1 MPSNQFISLSAER
14 GPERLKRAFAVVCS
28 LLVGV
33 LLLFGAIS
41 VAPAFAEDAGS
52 DASAQSSEVEHDSNL
67 ALLAEQAGNGYYN
80 EEYYHVAL
88 PEGESVTVNMV
99 EHEKTSFD
107 FTVSSDSFCTFTMK
121 RSTDSY
127 MMLSAFIYDD
137 TGVPFEGWPVPKAGS
152 SGPIS
157 LPAGKYH
164 LEMLTVYL
172 GSSNIDNVTVSFDT
186 VPIKSG
192 MIEREENNSPEQANE
207 LCASDIWGSLYIAN
221 ALTTKP
227 DVDCFKLVLEKPS
240 HVELN
245 LYNSGA
251 SVALSL
257 TDGSG
262 IPCVS
267 TKTVL
272 TSGTSYHGLI
282 ESDVFE
288 PGTYYVCCESKKDSK
303 AWGTT
308 YLLTVNVSDIVHTV
322 SFNANGGSEVEA
334 QKVAHGAMAIAP
346 VAPVKEGRTFA
357 GWYSDSGLT
366 KVYDFDTAVTGDLTL
381 YAKWTPSKHAV
392 TFVSNGGSAVKAQSV
407 TYGSRASKPANPK
420 KTGYTFKGWY
430 TDKGCTK
437 AYSFDSAVRADLTLY
452 AKWAINAHTVTFESN
467 GGSIVVGQTV
477 KYGAKAAKPN
487 DPIRVGHTFRGWY
500 ADSALKNAYNFDT
513 PVKSDTTLW
522 AKWEKVSSGSGQ
534 NPPTSF
540 KDVPKGTWYHSWVT
554 SAAQTGLMTGLKN
567 DAGRYTGYFAPD
579 DPLTR
584 AQVATVI
591 WRAAG
596 GPSAGAAGFKDVKSG
611 EWYTSAV
618 AWCAQAGIVTGYT
631 SGPDKGCFRPDRPV
645 SRQELATMVWRFA
658 KWCGISVYDPDQA
671 TFKSTTDWW
680 AVDSYAVE
688 PLVWTAAVGI
698 MGGVD
703 NGDGTYSLQ
712 PTGGATRAQA
722 AKVFVVLTRDVFTG
736 KVATPVAKY
745 KVQFES
751 NGGSAVKAQTVE
763 SGGKASKPGDPNRD
777 DYKFKGW
784 YTDKGLTKA
793 YNFNTTVKSNVTL
806 YAKWE
811 KIPPV
816 YCVLYSDGLLSLQ
829 RGADIDSSHGGV
841 IGKWVGFGGSYSRP
855 WDGYEE
861 KVRNVVV
868 RDPIELPADSS
879 RLFSGLKNCTSMDV
893 TKLNVSNVT
902 NMSDM
907 FEDCES
913 LASLDVSQW
922 DVSSA
927 TRIYGMF
934 FGCSSL
940 ASLDVSGWDVSKVTD
955 MRYVFGNCSRLA
967 DLDVS
972 QWDVSSATKLGN
984 IFANDR
990 ALTSLD
996 VSGWNVSHA
1005 TDLSDVFSGC
1015 SSLASLDVSQ
1025 WDVSSATTIYG
1036 MFFGC
1041 SSLASLDVSGW
1052 DVSKVTDMRYVFG
1065 NCSRLADLDVSQ
1077 WDVSSATKLGNI
1089 FANDRALTSLDVSGW
1104 NVSHA
1109 TDLSDVFSGCSSLA
1123 SLDVSQWDVSS
1134 ATRMFG
1140 TFYGCE
1146 SLTSLDVSGW
1156 DVSKVADMEYVFGAC
1171 SNLISLNIAGW
1182 DTSGVEEA
1190 DSFASYADALDKVTV
1205 GPKFTL
1211 GKYLPDGPWYDESG
1225 KSWDTVPSGVGGTF
1239 SKTRPSGNKTA
1250 SEAPNLEE
1258 VDAPAGIDPEDDK
1271 NLADVAVTRGVTDS
1285 GLEYAMVPEGAVDA
1299 AGEAYVLDREYA
1311 ELGGRYVGAGVYV
1324 TAYRGDSVDL
1334 ALPAQIGDVD
1344 VVSADLSW
1352 GGDAQA
1358 GVPDPDGRTRLE
1370 SLALERGCGLAS
1382 LDASGSDVAGIEL
1395 AGDEALGGLPA
1406 LRFLD
1411 LSGTRVSSLDPTPMP
1426 ALERLALRGC
1436 PLDADSLGAL
1446 GAWSGA
1452 TGLPADLE
1460 GAGVKAEPSEPE
1472 QPAEPEQPSE
1482 PAGPG
1487 QPGEPANSD
1496 QPSAPAV
1503 PGEPG
1508 QPAEPEQ
1515 PSNPAEP
1522 AVPGES
1528 EQPAEPAIPDQPS
1541 EPSEPANPDQPE
1553 QSAEPVGPADSS
1565 EPVTSG
1571 DPAIPAELSESVDL
1585 GHISV
1590 LPTGVTRIEESAA

>member
-1 MPSNQFISLSAER
+1 MPSNPFVSLSAER
-14 GPERLKRAFAVVCS
+14 GSERPKRAVAVVCS

-33 LLLFGAIS
+33 LLLFGALS
-41 VAPAFAEDAGS
+41 VAPAFAEDAAP
-52 DASAQSSEVEHDSNL
+52 DASARSSEVEQDFNL
-67 ALLAEQAGNGYYN
+67 ALLAEQAGDGYYN

-88 PEGESVTVNMV
+88 PEGESVTVNMA

-127 MMLSAFIYDD
+127 MFLNAFICDD
-137 TGVPFEGWPVPKAGS
+137 AGVSFEGLPVPKAGS

-164 LEMLTVYL
+164 LEMFTAYF

-251 SVALSL
+251 SIALSL

-322 SFNANGGSEVEA
+322 SFNANGGSEVEV
-334 QKVAHGAMAIAP
+334 QKVAHGAMVIAP

-381 YAKWTPSKHAV
+381 YAKWAPSKHAV

-407 TYGSRASKPANPK
+407 TYGSRASKPADPK
-420 KTGYTFKGWY
+420 KAGYTFKGWY

-452 AKWAINAHTVTFESN
+452 AKWAINAYTVTFESN

-487 DPIRVGHTFRGWY
+487 DPFRVGHTFKGWY
-500 ADSALKNAYNFDT
+500 ADSKFKKAYNFDT
-513 PVKSDTTLW
+513 SVKSDTTLW
-522 AKWEKVSSGSGQ
+522 AKWEKASSGSGQ

-540 KDVPKGTWYHSWVT
+540 KDVPKGTWYYSWVT

-567 DAGRYTGYFAPD
+567 DAGSYTGYFAPD

-658 KWCGISVYDPDQA
+658 KWCGISVCDPDQTA
-671 TFKSTTDWW
+671 FKSTTDWR

-722 AKVFVVLTRDVFTG
+722 AKVFVVLTRDVLTG
-736 KVATPVAKY
+736 KVTTPVTKY

-751 NGGSAVKAQTVE
+751 NGGSAVKAQTVV
-763 SGGKASKPGDPNRD
+763 SGGRASKPSDPNRD

-829 RGADIDSSHGGV
+829 RGTDIDSSHGRV
-841 IGKWVGFGGSYSRP
+841 VGKWVGFGGSYSRP

-868 RDPIELPADSS
+868 RDPIELPADSR
-879 RLFSGLKNCTSMDV
+879 RLFFGLKNCTSMDV
-893 TKLNVSNVT
+893 MKLDVSKVT
-902 NMSDM
+902 NLSGMFHGCSSLTSLDVSGWDVSHVTDFSDV
-907 FEDCES
+907 FENCES

-927 TRIYGMF
+927 TTISGMF
-934 FGCSSL
+934 EDCSSL
-940 ASLDVSGWDVSKVTD
+940 VSLDVSSWDVSHVTGFSN
-955 MRYVFGNCSRLA
+955 VFN
-967 DLDVS
+967 
-972 QWDVSSATKLGN
+972 
-984 IFANDR
+984 
-990 ALTSLD
+990 
-996 VSGWNVSHA
+996 
-1005 TDLSDVFSGC
+1005 GC
-1015 SSLASLDVSQ
+1015 E
-1025 WDVSSATTIYG
+1025 
-1036 MFFGC
+1036 
-1041 SSLASLDVSGW
+1041 
-1052 DVSKVTDMRYVFG
+1052 
-1065 NCSRLADLDVSQ
+1065 
-1077 WDVSSATKLGNI
+1077 
-1089 FANDRALTSLDVSGW
+1089 
-1104 NVSHA
+1104 
-1109 TDLSDVFSGCSSLA
+1109 SLA

-1140 TFYGCE
+1140 MFFGCE

-1156 DVSKVADMEYVFGAC
+1156 DVSKVTDVRYVFGNC
-1171 SNLISLNIAGW
+1171 SNLVSLNIAGW
-1182 DTSGVEEA
+1182 DTSGVEKA
-1190 DSFASYADALDKVTV
+1190 DSFACNARALDKVTV

-1211 GKYLPDGPWYDESG
+1211 GEYLPNGPWYDESG

-1258 VDAPAGIDPEDDK
+1258 VDAPAGIGPENDK

-1285 GLEYAMVPEGAVDA
+1285 GLEYAMVLEGAVDA
-1299 AGEAYVLDREYA
+1299 AGEAYALDREYA

-1324 TAYRGDSVDL
+1324 TAYRGEAADL

-1352 GGDAQA
+1352 KGDAQA

-1370 SLALERGCGLAS
+1370 SLSLERGCGLAS
-1382 LDASGSDVAGIEL
+1382 LDASGSDVAEL
-1395 AGDEALGGLPA
+1395 KLTGDEALGGLPA

-1411 LSGTRVSSLDPTPMP
+1411 LSGTQVSSLDPACMP

-1436 PLDADSLGAL
+1436 PLGADSLEAL
-1446 GAWSGA
+1446 GAWLGV

-1460 GAGVKAEPSEPE
+1460 GAGAKGEPSEFEQPSEPANPGQPGESEQPSEPSNPDQPGEPE
-1472 QPAEPEQPSE
+1472 QPAEPEQPSNPVE
-1482 PAGPG
+1482 PS
-1487 QPGEPANSD
+1487 EPE
-1496 QPSAPAV
+1496 QPAV
-1503 PGEPG
+1503 
-1508 QPAEPEQ
+1508 PAEPEQ
-1515 PSNPAEP
+1515 PSEPEQPEAPVNPDLEP
-1522 AVPGES
+1522 A
-1528 EQPAEPAIPDQPS
+1528 PAPDAAEGS
-1541 EPSEPANPDQPE
+1541 EPDVA
-1553 QSAEPVGPADSS
+1553 
-1565 EPVTSG
+1565 
-1571 DPAIPAELSESVDL
+1571 SVDQA
-1585 GHISV
+1585 
-1590 LPTGVTRIEESAA
+1590 EELVA